1 VSWRLIVEAAA
12 EAEILETAEWYGRR
26 NPAARERFL
35 AAVDDA
41 LAAIENNPLQYQV
54 VRGVVRRVLVR
65 RFPYALLYSI
75 SEDQVVVTVCFPT
88 HRDPGRWHAR
98 FPS

>member
-1 VSWRLIVEAAA
+1 MNWQLIVETAA
-12 EAEILETAEWYGRR
+12 EAEIFEAAEWIARR
-26 NPAARERFL
+26 NPAASERFL

-54 VRGVVRRVLVR
+54 VRGIVRRVLVR

-75 SEDQVVVTVCFPT
+75 SDDRVVVTVCFHT
-88 HRDPGRWHAR
+88 HRDPRRWYAR